1 MTEKA
6 EKIKIVRTGWRFV
19 IATVVGAIIY
29 ALGLGEIVLLAL
41 GAVFA
46 GIIYAAFID
55 PQWALGMIARPWYEY
70 LSNKYYDLWLHT
82 SKRSDD

>member
-1 MTEKA
+1 MNTER
-6 EKIKIVRTGWRFV
+6 EKIKEVRTVWRLV
-19 IATVVGAIIY
+19 IATALGALIY
-29 ALGLGEIVLLAL
+29 TLGLGEMALLAL

-55 PQWALGMIARPWYEY
+55 PQWALGTIARPWYEY
-70 LSNKYYDLWLHT
+70 LSNKYYDIWLHT